1 MATNRMS
8 KQTLRREDGFT
19 LVELMVALVILTIG
33 LLPLAFVQTRAQQ
46 DVFDSGRYTE
56 ALQIAQLQM
65 EETKSQG
72 FGVAVTD
79 TGSVDNFTWIRDV
92 QNVGQ
97 GLDQITISV
106 NWSER
111 GDARQ
116 VRLINQLS
124 FR

>member
-1 MATNRMS
+1 MVTKHAPQPTS
-8 KQTLRREDGFT
+8 RREDGFT

-56 ALQIAQLQM
+56 ALAIAQLQM
-65 EETKSQG
+65 EETKSLG
-72 FGVAVTD
+72 FGNAPTD
-79 TGSVDNFTWIRDV
+79 SGTVDNYQWVRNV

-106 NWSER
+106 NWNER
-111 GDARQ
+111 GDQRT
-116 VRLINQLS
+116 VRLINRIS